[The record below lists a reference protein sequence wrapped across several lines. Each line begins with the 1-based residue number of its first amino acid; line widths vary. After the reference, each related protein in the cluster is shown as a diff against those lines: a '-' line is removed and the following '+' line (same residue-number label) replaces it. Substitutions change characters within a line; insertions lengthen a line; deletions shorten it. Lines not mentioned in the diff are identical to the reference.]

1 MIGQSWTIVGSYS
14 RRWIKPPRMWI
25 KARRIP
31 GNKQGTA
38 GAGHG
43 SGISAVD
50 TARRLPQRGLAPD
63 GRTLLPGWGTRPWRK
78 WWFLSLGLSKKWR
91 IYMDYIWIM
100 IWFCLQFTAI
110 AMVKNLWNDD
120 DQPRGHVLAL
130 ASEAIWIFQHYQRV
144 THFYPHF
151 EWFNVVVLM
160 GNPLVQ

>member
-1 MIGQSWTIVGSYS
+1 MVWLRMAVRFYQAGEQDLGESDGSLHWAYP
-14 RRWIKPPRMWI
+14 RNGGFTWI
-25 KARRIP
+25 
-31 GNKQGTA
+31 
-38 GAGHG
+38 
-43 SGISAVD
+43 
-50 TARRLPQRGLAPD
+50 
-63 GRTLLPGWGTRPWRK
+63 
-78 WWFLSLGLSKKWR
+78 
-91 IYMDYIWIM
+91 IYGF